1 MPTAKIGDITMNY
14 TVHGTGDPVVLIGGY
29 ASGYWQS
36 WTKYLPIL
44 SAGHQ
49 VLAFDSRGSG
59 GTDAPD
65 VPYTVEMMADDTLG
79 LMDHLCVER
88 AHIIG
93 RSLGGCIAQAIALRR
108 PQVVRSLTMTSTF
121 ARMGNRGRALVAH
134 WIDTVTELGFPR
146 FFEYLMTYFFSAG
159 FYDSRPEE
167 VRRAIDGLL
176 SASRS
181 VHGFRHTGHAVV
193 THDVMDRLNAISA
206 PTLLLCGADD
216 LITPASHTREIAGQI
231 PGAEVQIIPEAAH
244 GFLTERPES
253 FNLIVDFLTRH
264 HEIHA

>member
-1 MPTAKIGDITMNY
+1 MPTAKIGGITMNY
-14 TVHGTGDPVVLIGGY
+14 TVHGAGEPIVLIGGY

-36 WTKYLPIL
+36 WAKYLPVL
-44 SAGHQ
+44 SERYR

-59 GTDAPD
+59 STDAPD
-65 VPYTVEMMADDTLG
+65 APYTVEMMADDTLG
-79 LMDHLCVER
+79 LMDHLRLER

-108 PQVVRSLTMTSTF
+108 SRAVRSLTMTSTF

-134 WIDTVTELGFPR
+134 WIDTVTTLGFPK

-159 FYDSRPEE
+159 FYDRRPEE

-176 SASRS
+176 SAPRS
-181 VHGFRHTGHAVV
+181 VVGFRHTGHAVV
-193 THDVMDRLNAISA
+193 NHDVMDRLGDISA

-216 LITPASHTREIAGQI
+216 LITPASHTEEMGRRM
-231 PGAEVQIIPEAAH
+231 PNAEVYIIAHAAH

-253 FNLIVDFLTRH
+253 FDLIVDFLRRCD
-264 HEIHA
+264 